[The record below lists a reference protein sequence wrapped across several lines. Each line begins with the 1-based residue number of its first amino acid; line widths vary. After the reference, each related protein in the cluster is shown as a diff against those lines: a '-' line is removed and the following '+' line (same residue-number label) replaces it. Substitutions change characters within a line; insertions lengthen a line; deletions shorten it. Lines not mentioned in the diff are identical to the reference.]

1 MVFLSK
7 LLEKKKTS
15 LFSVF
20 PAKKKRAENMIRE
33 HFQLENIFLS
43 NEVMSAGSK
52 DLRP

>member
-7 LLEKKKTS
+7 LLEKNPS
-15 LFSVF
+15 FYSVF

-33 HFQLENIFLS
+33 HFQLENVFLS